1 MRLFNLAVA
10 TVLLIGLSAESAA
23 GRDVF
28 RSRVVPNAPPD
39 AVSGAPQTIAGEPA
53 AGTEW
58 AIEKGSVKLRELP
71 GGAFR
76 IDVKLKGLIVPV
88 LEEPFPVDPKAFPFP
103 VPNPATCASFG
114 FPMGVPCFGFSPVPF
129 FLARLVCHDAAGV
142 AEVVAT
148 TVPAPLSAEGDGKLR
163 ETVDVPEV
171 CFAPLLLIGGVRP
184 DGVTPGRW
192 FATTGF

>member
-1 MRLFNLAVA
+1 MRHVSLALA
-10 TVLLIGLSAESAA
+10 TVLLLGLSAQSAQ
-23 GRDVF
+23 GQNVF

-58 AIEKGSVKLRELP
+58 AINKGSVKLRELS

-88 LEEPFPVDPKAFPFP
+88 LEEPFPVDPLAFPFP
-103 VPNPATCASFG
+103 VPNPATCADFG
-114 FPMGVPCFGFSPVPF
+114 FPEGVPCFGFSPVPF

-148 TVPAPLSAEGDGKLR
+148 TAPAPLSAEGDGKLR
-163 ETVDVPEV
+163 AIVDVPEL
-171 CFAPLLLIGGVRP
+171 CFAPVLLIGGVRS

>member
-1 MRLFNLAVA
+1 MRRVSLALA
-10 TVLLIGLSAESAA
+10 TVLLLGVSAQSAA
-23 GRDVF
+23 GRDFF

-76 IDVKLKGLIVPV
+76 IDVKLRGLIVPV
-88 LEEPFPVDPKAFPFP
+88 LEEPFPVDPSAFPFP
-103 VPNPATCASFG
+103 VPNPAACADFG

-148 TVPAPLSAEGDGKLR
+148 TAPAPLSADGDGKLR
-163 ETVDVPEV
+163 VIVDVPEI
-171 CFAPLLLIGGVRP
+171 CSAPLLLIGGVQP